1 MSSNSLPEDIDL
13 NNIRIKNDKN
23 NNKKKLIKILK
34 ERLDEIS
41 ETLFCLEDET
51 EEKKLLLKD

>member
-1 MSSNSLPEDIDL
+1 MSSNSLPKDIDL

-41 ETLFCLEDET
+41 ETLFCLEDEI
-51 EEKKLLLKD
+51 EEKKIIA